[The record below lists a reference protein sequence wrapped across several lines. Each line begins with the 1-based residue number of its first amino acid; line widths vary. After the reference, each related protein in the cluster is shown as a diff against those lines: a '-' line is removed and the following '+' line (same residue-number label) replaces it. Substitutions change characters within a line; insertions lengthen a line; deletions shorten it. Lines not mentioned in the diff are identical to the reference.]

1 MEDFKSISVPDLG
14 VNLEKMGDFLYH
26 EGPLLSLFK
35 DKSNVENYYFYKWAD
50 CDDSTHR
57 WLVFAVKKE
66 NLRRFLFKE
75 LSLKQLIGINTF
87 VFFVDINDDLTP
99 TQFLI
104 AAQNDMPKSY
114 LPTDSSFYKE
124 GKYTELAESV
134 KNMILT
140 DENNVNYAINVLINE
155 VGSLKIEQN
164 KLSHLISE
172 LFTNMPQKQSIR
184 PLT

>member
-35 DKSNVENYYFYKWAD
+35 DSTNADNYYFYKWAD
-50 CDDSTHR
+50 CDDYANR

-87 VFFVDINDDLTP
+87 VFFVDINDDLAP
-99 TQFLI
+99 TQYLI
-104 AAQNDMPKSY
+104 SSLNDMPKSY
-114 LPTDSSFYKE
+114 LPTDNSFYKE
-124 GKYTELAESV
+124 GKYTELAEYV
-134 KNMILT
+134 RNTILT
-140 DENNVNYAINVLINE
+140 DENNVKYAINILINE
-155 VGSLKIEQN
+155 VGSLKKEQN
-164 KLSHLISE
+164 KLSHLLSE
-172 LFTNMPQKQSIR
+172 LFTNLPQKSTTQ
-184 PLT
+184 PLV